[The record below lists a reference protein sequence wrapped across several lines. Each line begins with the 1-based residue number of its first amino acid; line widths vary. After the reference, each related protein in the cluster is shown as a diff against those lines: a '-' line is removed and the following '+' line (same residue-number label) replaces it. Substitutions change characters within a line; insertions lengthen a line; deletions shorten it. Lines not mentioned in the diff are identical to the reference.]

1 MLSTRHQWFPCGPLL
16 VSHLTRFFPG
26 LFLLCS
32 RPWLLPTAA
41 EGGSEPTPV
50 SRFRGTFPH
59 RLSSYTLRGPFGPL
73 SARGATSSAKASI
86 GLVIPSRPQQL
97 LCLLDTVTT
106 SPQHEAGQLV
116 VRRERIYGIERCNAL
131 LSSRSV
137 PALPQFL
144 DDRVRGVAGHD
155 PTC

>member
-41 EGGSEPTPV
+41 EGGLEPTPV

-73 SARGATSSAKASI
+73 CARGAQSSGKTQRAALRVLKTYIARELFRAMRNAIPLKTSGFVSL
-86 GLVIPSRPQQL
+86 G
-97 LCLLDTVTT
+97 
-106 SPQHEAGQLV
+106 
-116 VRRERIYGIERCNAL
+116 
-131 LSSRSV
+131 
-137 PALPQFL
+137 
-144 DDRVRGVAGHD
+144 
-155 PTC
+155 

>member
-41 EGGSEPTPV
+41 EGGLEPTPV

-73 SARGATSSAKASI
+73 CARGALSSAYRTSRTLPEATRSLRHHCRSTSCRKMLESI
-86 GLVIPSRPQQL
+86 
-97 LCLLDTVTT
+97 
-106 SPQHEAGQLV
+106 
-116 VRRERIYGIERCNAL
+116 
-131 LSSRSV
+131 
-137 PALPQFL
+137 
-144 DDRVRGVAGHD
+144 
-155 PTC
+155 

>member
-41 EGGSEPTPV
+41 EGGLEPTPV

-73 SARGATSSAKASI
+73 SARGARSSAKRAYSTSLHCSYRVTSFARSSI
-86 GLVIPSRPQQL
+86 LS
-97 LCLLDTVTT
+97 T
-106 SPQHEAGQLV
+106 SL
-116 VRRERIYGIERCNAL
+116 R
-131 LSSRSV
+131 
-137 PALPQFL
+137 
-144 DDRVRGVAGHD
+144 
-155 PTC
+155 